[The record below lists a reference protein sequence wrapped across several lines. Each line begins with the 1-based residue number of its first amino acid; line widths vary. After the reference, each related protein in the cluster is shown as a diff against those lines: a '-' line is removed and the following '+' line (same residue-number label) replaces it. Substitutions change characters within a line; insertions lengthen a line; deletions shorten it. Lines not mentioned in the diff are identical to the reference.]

1 MGGMLLVGKGH
12 VHFFG
17 LLGGSEPS
25 RNYHQSK
32 INVASTRRDGRR
44 VQTHLG
50 YVCST
55 ESVDDKESG
64 GMSKATSAA
73 GCKEQS
79 LCKDKEKRGVEN
91 KKNR

>member
-1 MGGMLLVGKGH
+1 MGGMLLVGKGYVH
-12 VHFFG
+12 VFG
-17 LLGGSEPS
+17 LLSVQKRAEPY

-50 YVCST
+50 CVCST

-79 LCKDKEKRGVEN
+79 LCKDKFLK
-91 KKNR
+91 